1 MKSITKAVI
10 VAAVISAPVVSF
22 GQSSPQVT
30 RADVRAE
37 LAGLE
42 KAGYTPQDSIHY
54 PENLQAA
61 EAKVGAQRAM
71 AQAAEVKSYGGQAGA
86 SSQSGSAASQ

>member
-10 VAAVISAPVVSF
+10 VAAVVSVPVVSF
-22 GQSSPQVT
+22 GQSSPQVN

-37 LAGLE
+37 MAALE
-42 KAGYTPQDSIHY
+42 QAGYTPQDGLHY

-61 EAKVGAQRAM
+61 EAKVTAQRAS
-71 AQAAEVKSYGGQAGA
+71 AQAAGVGYGGQPGGT
-86 SSQSGSAASQ
+86 SQSGRTPNP